1 MAEHSKVA
9 SNNSAAVLEILY
21 KAFLGSGKK
30 QAFSAFLLAIIGY
43 LIYIKNK
50 KSTTDSLKLKEEF
63 KKAKVTLS
71 LLRKEEKATSMLSSS
86 RESKN
91 C

>member
-9 SNNSAAVLEILY
+9 SNNSAAVLNILY

-30 QAFSAFLLAIIGY
+30 KAFSAFLLSIIGY
-43 LIYIKNK
+43 LIYMKNK

-63 KKAKVTLS
+63 KKVQVILPP
-71 LLRKEEKATSMLSSS
+71 LRKEERDTSMPSSS